1 MTLCREFTLVK
12 EWRGKTFCK
21 PLTCRSWGCEYCA
34 PMRKRRLMA
43 QAASGVPT
51 RFLTLTINPT
61 VGANPDERLQ
71 LLSHAWRTCVKRL
84 RRQYGERNIEYLAI
98 VEATKRGEPHL
109 HILLRAPYIPQ
120 SLISSIMGELIDS
133 PIVDIRRIK
142 GSRQIIQYVA
152 KYVTKSP
159 HHFGT
164 GKRYWSSYRW
174 EIPTDPNPD
183 REDYFATKWRL
194 DHRHISNVA
203 RWLVLEL
210 GMIAHEEGGDLWIYG
225 SSPPPIEL

>member
-1 MTLCREFTLVK
+1 
-12 EWRGKTFCK
+12 
-21 PLTCRSWGCEYCA
+21 
-34 PMRKRRLMA
+34 MRKRRLMA

-51 RFLTLTINPT
+51 RFLTLTINPN
-61 VGANPDERLQ
+61 VGCSPDERLQ

-174 EIPTDPNPD
+174 EIPTEPDPD
-183 REDYFATKWRL
+183 KEHYFATKWRL

-203 RWLVLEL
+203 RYLVLEL
-210 GMIAHEEGGDLWIYG
+210 GMMLHSDSGDLWIYG
-225 SSPPPIEL
+225 SSPPPFEL

>member
-1 MTLCREFTLVK
+1 
-12 EWRGKTFCK
+12 
-21 PLTCRSWGCEYCA
+21 
-34 PMRKRRLMA
+34 MRKRRLMA

-61 VGANPDERLQ
+61 VGANADERLQ

-203 RWLVLEL
+203 RYLVLEL
-210 GMIAHEEGGDLWIYG
+210 GMMLHSDSGDLWIYG
-225 SSPPPIEL
+225 SSPPPFEL